1 MEFGML
7 NLYCPKLIFVI
18 LISLLIRHRFIKYS
32 VLNLSSLLLNSHRSS
47 DTLLLDGNR
56 SRSLL

>member
-1 MEFGML
+1 
-7 NLYCPKLIFVI
+7 LIFVI

-32 VLNLSSLLLNSHRSS
+32 VLNLSSLLLNSQRSS
-47 DTLLLDGNR
+47 DMLLLDGNR